1 MRILTFAAPADARR
15 YKMLY
20 QTLVLAPTELGKAEL
35 MPHGRMLEAFQSI
48 GEQDKRTLPTDEE
61 PDMLALFNLGED
73 GGVITLEEA
82 QYALLRKMFK
92 ATLPKFPKAWSL
104 DVDTTYEWLRHIK
117 EEVVAKKAAA
127 SDEASAPAAAPPA
140 VALVPDDD
148 EE

>member
-1 MRILTFAAPADARR
+1 MRILTFAAPADYRR

-20 QTLVLAPTELGKAEL
+20 QTLVFSPTELGKAEL

-73 GGVITLEEA
+73 GGIIALEET

-92 ATLPKFPKAWSL
+92 TTLPKFPKAWSL
-104 DVDTTYEWLRHIK
+104 DVDTTYEWLRHVK

-127 SDEASAPAAAPPA
+127 TATGEVPAASPA
-140 VALVPDDD
+140 VAFVPDDD